1 VLLGSIGQKAEVTDT
16 HEAIGEH
23 VEEKTADE
31 LLGIE
36 EHRFQ
41 PVFVSSIP
49 VPPEADQPLAE
60 AKSDLA
66 VFDGEDPVIG
76 QSHAVGVT
84 AEVVKDCLWR
94 TERLLR
100 IDHPV
105 LFTQR
110 IESLACGRDFPLVA
124 SLL

>member
-1 VLLGSIGQKAEVTDT
+1 MFFGAVGEKAEMTDT
-16 HEAIGEH
+16 HEALRDH
-23 VEEKTADE
+23 VKQEAADE
-31 LLGIE
+31 LFGIE
-36 EHRFQ
+36 GHRFQ

-76 QSHAVGVT
+76 QNRPVGVT
-84 AEVVKDCLWR
+84 AEIVKDRLWGA
-94 TERLLR
+94 ERLFC
-100 IDHPV
+100 INHPV

-110 IESLACGRDFPLVA
+110 FESLAWGRDFSLVEC
-124 SLL
+124 LR